1 MGIICSFCQKLH
13 QPDIGVTYFDSR
25 RERRVVLKFN
35 EETGADFNAG
45 NCIICSRYIASLDD
59 KLLQTG
65 DDIRGDKY
73 QEFRKPVNTPK

>member
-45 NCIICSRYIASLDD
+45 NCNNRAVKHQAITTD
-59 KLLQTG
+59 
-65 DDIRGDKY
+65 
-73 QEFRKPVNTPK
+73 